1 MDFISE
7 NSGSRGKIMIQTY
20 DFIFKA
26 KYDQDFMKDLQDAIS
41 SNENC
46 EIYTNKHT
54 LNFDA
59 KSQIVSI
66 TPNSNTGIY
75 NKIIPKKIKY
85 KALMKMLKGE
95 WDNFASDDITDI

>member
-1 MDFISE
+1 
-7 NSGSRGKIMIQTY
+7 MIETF

-26 KYDQDFMKDLQDAIS
+26 KYDQDFMKVLQGAIS

-46 EIYTNKHT
+46 EIYTDRHK

-59 KSQIVSI
+59 KSQMVSI

-95 WDNFASDDITDI
+95 WDNFAPDDVADI

>member
-1 MDFISE
+1 
-7 NSGSRGKIMIQTY
+7 MIQTY

-26 KYDQDFMKDLQDAIS
+26 KYDQDFMKVVQDAVS

-46 EIYTNKHT
+46 EINTDRHK

-59 KSQIVSI
+59 KSQMVII
-66 TPNSNTGIY
+66 TPNLNTGIY

-95 WDNFASDDITDI
+95 WDNFAPDDVADI

>member
-1 MDFISE
+1 
-7 NSGSRGKIMIQTY
+7 MIQTY

-26 KYDQDFMKDLQDAIS
+26 KYDQDFMRVLQDAIS

-46 EIYTNKHT
+46 VIYADRHK

-59 KSQIVSI
+59 KSQTVSI
-66 TPNSNTGIY
+66 TPNSNTSIY
-75 NKIIPKKIKY
+75 NKIIPKKVKY

-95 WDNFASDDITDI
+95 WDNFAPDDITDI